1 MVHTVQGP
9 VGQMAYHRFGDR
21 GEVIVSTQMA
31 LHPQQLAAFLV
42 DAVQQRQHAQ
52 EEHDALHAAPIASN
66 TAAGEN
72 SEGSESTLSG
82 PPRSLPGKATIT
94 INQANLK
101 WMRVLRVA
109 LSVARQCVQLLEEQL
124 DDLQVGSPLQEIDP
138 AHEDFC
144 ALQRLQSYREDA
156 QKFGI
161 DSVHTSAHESA
172 GANSSSSSSS
182 GYTNGGGG
190 LSKRNVSP
198 ASQLPSQSQQKQTEL
213 TPLIQQKV

>member
-1 MVHTVQGP
+1 
-9 VGQMAYHRFGDR
+9 MAYHRFGDR

-31 LHPQQLAAFLV
+31 LHPQQLVAFLV

-52 EEHDALHAAPIASN
+52 EEHDALHVAPNTSN
-66 TAAGEN
+66 TAAGE
-72 SEGSESTLSG
+72 GSELTLSG
-82 PPRSLPGKATIT
+82 PPRPLPGKATVT

-124 DDLQVGSPLQEIDP
+124 EDLQVGTPLQEIDP

-156 QKFGI
+156 QRFSI

-172 GANSSSSSSS
+172 GANSSSSS
-182 GYTNGGGG
+182 GG

-198 ASQLPSQSQQKQTEL
+198 SSQLPSQSQQKQTEL
-213 TPLIQQKV
+213 TPLLQQKV